1 MKLSTIIILLIIL
14 GSVVTGTAMG
24 ALLNNATG
32 AIQISSTPSGAA
44 VYIDTQ
50 YQGITPEG
58 GSYIKI
64 TNLTPKTYVTLLKK
78 EGYMDYTTVIRV
90 TANETVPLS
99 VTLTPATITPETQ
112 ATSMVIIAIIVVI
125 ILLLVIAFIVSR
137 RKKPEEKKVELD

>member
-1 MKLSTIIILLIIL
+1 MKLSSIIILIIIL
-14 GSVVTGTAMG
+14 GCVVTGTAVG

-50 YQGITPEG
+50 YQGVTPEG
-58 GSYIKI
+58 GSYIRI
-64 TNLTPKTYVTLLKK
+64 PNLTPRAYVTMLKK
-78 EGYMDYTTVIRV
+78 EGYMDYTTVVQV

-99 VTLTPATITPETQ
+99 VTLRPATVTQEIQ
-112 ATSMVIIAIIVVI
+112 ATSMIIIGILVVI
-125 ILLLVIAFIVSR
+125 IILLVIAFLVSR